1 MSSHR
6 GLERLPAATVYRV
19 GLVCLLAG
27 QAAWCWWL
35 SARGW
40 FYQDDLSALDE
51 ADGRRLGWHFLTM
64 PVNDHL
70 VPGYRLAFWLQSAVD
85 PLDYQ
90 ATVVVRVLLQT
101 VAVALLYR
109 LLVLL
114 FGHRPGVLAIL
125 ALYAVNPLIVA
136 NLTWLTTAAC
146 LVPAEIAAILAL
158 DCHVRYTVTGR
169 LRWAGGAGAALLAG
183 MCFWEK
189 TAIIGVLLP
198 VLSLGYLSSGPV
210 RGRLA
215 GQLRRWR
222 GWLLTAAPPLL
233 FVGYFFAHHYGGS
246 ARGIGAGDLLE
257 VNRTA
262 WLRLVAP
269 ALFGGPWRWF
279 DAGNA
284 YVSWSSPGTTAVVL
298 SQLGFLLLV
307 VLGWRRTG
315 ARSLIG
321 WSIPALSVV
330 LGTTLV
336 SVGRFFAF
344 GDLVAVTM
352 RYSYDFAL
360 VLALGAALALLP
372 STPAAIA
379 DRAAAGGQPPAGT
392 DSGSEAPRLAGPESG
407 GPPSAQPPAQ
417 PSAHPTGAHPS
428 RTGRRRTVPVAV
440 AAAACLAL
448 LVSSAVSTLRFEH
461 RWLQNPTKPYLDRL
475 TANLAAAGPAVNL
488 YDTPVSTKVVP
499 YFFGPTMH
507 LSRLLGWTDAKARFD
522 QTDSLPLL
530 ADQDGNLQPA
540 NLLPAAYGVLPKG
553 QSCEVLAHGVGSWRV
568 SLSNRLPYGEG
579 FLRLEYYQ
587 QRASTMT
594 VQIEDAAGRLTSP
607 TTGSRVNF
615 PVTLG
620 AQLLRLPPAEAVAV
634 VFRSESAAMNICIGA
649 IVIGAPFAP
658 AR

>member
-6 GLERLPAATVYRV
+6 GLERLPAVTGYRL

-51 ADGRRLGWHFLTM
+51 ADGRRLGWRFLTM

-85 PLDYQ
+85 PLNYQ
-90 ATVVVRVLLQT
+90 NTVVVRVLLQT
-101 VAVALLYR
+101 VAVGLLYR

-114 FGHRPGVLAIL
+114 FGRRPGVLAVL

-158 DCHVRYTVTGR
+158 DCHVRYAVTGR
-169 LRWAGGAGAALLAG
+169 LRWAAGAGAALLAG

-189 TAIIGVLLP
+189 TAIIGVVLP
-198 VLSLGYLSSGPV
+198 VLSLGYLSSGPI

-215 GQLRRWR
+215 EQVRHWR
-222 GWLLTAAPPLL
+222 GWLLTAVPPLL
-233 FVGYFFAHHYGGS
+233 FVGYFFGRHYGGS

-269 ALFGGPWRWF
+269 ALFGGPWSWF

-284 YVSWSSPGTTAVVL
+284 YVSWSSPSTTAVVI
-298 SQLGFLLLV
+298 SQFGFLLLV

-315 ARSLIG
+315 ARSLVG

-336 SVGRFFAF
+336 SIGRFFAF

-372 STPAAIA
+372 TTPAAIA
-379 DRAAAGGQPPAGT
+379 NRALGGHPVETGPGNPAPAETAPGPAGA
-392 DSGSEAPRLAGPESG
+392 DRGRSASGRYRLAL
-407 GPPSAQPPAQ
+407 
-417 PSAHPTGAHPS
+417 
-428 RTGRRRTVPVAV
+428 

-475 TANLAAAGPAVNL
+475 AANLAAAGPAVNL
-488 YDTPVSTKVVP
+488 YDTPVSTRVVP

-507 LSRLLGWTDAKARFD
+507 LSRLLSWTDARVRFD
-522 QTDSLPLL
+522 QTDSAPLL
-530 ADQDGNLQPA
+530 VDLEGNLQAA
-540 NLLPAAYGVLPKG
+540 NLLPAAYGVLPPG
-553 QSCEVLAHGVGSWRV
+553 QTCEVLAHGVGTWRV
-568 SLSNRLPYGEG
+568 PLTKRLPYGEG
-579 FLRLEYYQ
+579 FLRLEYFQ

-594 VQIEDAAGRLTSP
+594 VQVEDASGRLMNP
-607 TTGSRVNF
+607 TTGSRVSF

-620 AQLLRLPPAEAVAV
+620 AQLLRLPPSEAVAV